1 MGRAREGMIGRRSIG
16 RGDGVV
22 YSRVQHRANRILR
35 KVMKHFQSDG
45 SSSSSDSSSASDDEE
60 GPARRGGETFD

>member
-22 YSRVQHRANRILR
+22 YSRVQHRANRILY

-45 SSSSSDSSSASDDEE
+45 SSSSDSSSASDDEE